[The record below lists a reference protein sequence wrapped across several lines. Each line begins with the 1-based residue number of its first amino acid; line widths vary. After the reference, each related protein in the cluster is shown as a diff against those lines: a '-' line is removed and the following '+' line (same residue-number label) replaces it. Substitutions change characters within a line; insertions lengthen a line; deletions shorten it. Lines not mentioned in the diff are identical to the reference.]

1 MPSFPIGE
9 QAGGTEIETDISAK
23 KLRTLG
29 GPAIPLRCWSHLGKE
44 LIGLFALGN
53 TESHTQENS
62 LEEQLEEQFGRTVGR
77 ENWKETRWCL
87 RY

>member
-1 MPSFPIGE
+1 MPSFLIGE

-44 LIGLFALGN
+44 VIELFALGA
-53 TESHTQENS
+53 
-62 LEEQLEEQFGRTVGR
+62 
-77 ENWKETRWCL
+77 
-87 RY
+87 